1 MDAFIIAP
9 DVLITFSTVALL
21 LCLSPGPDNLFVL
34 AQSALYGR
42 IAGLRITLGL
52 CTGLIVHTAAVTLG
66 VAALIKSFP
75 LAFDALKYA
84 GAAYL
89 LYLAWQ
95 ALRAMPMSL
104 SGKRTGRPNGWQ
116 LYRRGII
123 MNVTNPKV
131 SLFFLALLPQFADP
145 ARGALWLQFV
155 LLGVV
160 FMLSTLLVFGLLSLL
175 AGSIGEWLGK
185 SPGAQRVLHA
195 LAGIVFIGLALRLL
209 VTQV

>member
-1 MDAFIIAP
+1 MDPFIIAP
-9 DVLITFSTVALL
+9 DVLIAFTAVALL

-42 IAGLRITLGL
+42 AAGLHITLGL
-52 CTGLIVHTAAVTLG
+52 CTGLMVHTAAVALG
-66 VAALIKSFP
+66 VAALIRSYP
-75 LAFDALKYA
+75 PAFNALKYA

-95 ALRAMPMSL
+95 AFRAVPMSL
-104 SGKRTGRPNGWQ
+104 SGDRARQPNAWQ

-123 MNVTNPKV
+123 MNVSNPKV

-145 ARGALWLQFV
+145 QRGPLWLQFV

-160 FMLSTLLVFGLLSLL
+160 FMLSTLLVFGLLALL
-175 AGSIGEWLGK
+175 AGSIGAWLGR
-185 SPGAQRVLHA
+185 SAVAQRVLHV
-195 LAGIVFIGLALRLL
+195 LAGVIFIGLALRLL
-209 VTQV
+209 VTQI

>member
-1 MDAFIIAP
+1 MGPLIIAP
-9 DVLITFSTVALL
+9 DVLITFTAVALL

-42 IAGLRITLGL
+42 TAGLRITLGL
-52 CTGLIVHTAAVTLG
+52 CTGLVVHTAAVALG

-75 LAFDALKYA
+75 LAFNVLKLA

-95 ALRAMPMSL
+95 VFRAAPMTL
-104 SGKRTGRPNGWQ
+104 SGDRTRRPDGWQ

-123 MNVTNPKV
+123 MNVSNPKV

-145 ARGALWLQFV
+145 GRGALWLQFV

-160 FMLSTLLVFGLLSLL
+160 FMLSTLLVFGLLAVLS
-175 AGSIGEWLGK
+175 GSIGAWSGR
-185 SPGAQRVLHA
+185 SAAAQRILHA
-195 LAGIVFIGLALRLL
+195 LAGIVFIGLALRLI
-209 VTQV
+209 VTQI

>member
-1 MDAFIIAP
+1 MGPLIIAP
-9 DVLITFSTVALL
+9 DVLITFTAVALL

-42 IAGLRITLGL
+42 AAGLRITLGL
-52 CTGLIVHTAAVTLG
+52 CTGLVVHTAAVALG

-75 LAFDALKYA
+75 LAFNALKYA

-95 ALRAMPMSL
+95 AFRAVPMSL
-104 SGKRTGRPNGWQ
+104 SGDRARQPNGWQ

-123 MNVTNPKV
+123 MNVSNPKV
-131 SLFFLALLPQFADP
+131 SLFFLALLPQFVDP
-145 ARGALWLQFV
+145 GRGAVWLQFV

-160 FMLSTLLVFGLLSLL
+160 FMLSTLLVFGLLALL
-175 AGSIGEWLGK
+175 AGSIGEWLGRAAV
-185 SPGAQRVLHA
+185 AQRVLHV
-195 LAGIVFIGLALRLL
+195 LAGVVFIGLALRLL
-209 VTQV
+209 VTQI

>member
-1 MDAFIIAP
+1 MEPLIIAP
-9 DVLITFSTVALL
+9 DVLIAFTAVALL

-42 IAGLRITLGL
+42 RAGLRITLGL
-52 CTGLIVHTAAVTLG
+52 CTGLVVHTAAVALG

-75 LAFDALKYA
+75 LAFTALKYA

-95 ALRAMPMSL
+95 TLRAVPVTL
-104 SGKRTGRPNGWQ
+104 SADQAGRPDGWR

-123 MNVTNPKV
+123 MNVSNPKV

-155 LLGVV
+155 LLGMV
-160 FMLSTLLVFGLLSLL
+160 FMLSTLLVFGLLAVL
-175 AGSIGEWLGK
+175 AGSIGEWSGR
-185 SPGAQRVLHA
+185 SAVAQRILHVLA
-195 LAGIVFIGLALRLL
+195 AAVLTGLALRLL
-209 VTQV
+209 VTQI

>member
-1 MDAFIIAP
+1 MDPLIITP
-9 DVLITFSTVALL
+9 DVLIAFTAVALL

-75 LAFDALKYA
+75 LAFNTLKYA

-95 ALRAMPMSL
+95 AFRAVPISL
-104 SGKRTGRPNGWQ
+104 SGEPADKPDGWR

-145 ARGALWLQFV
+145 ERGVLWLQFV

-185 SPGAQRVLHA
+185 SSGAQRVLHA
-195 LAGIVFIGLALRLL
+195 LAGIVFIGLALRLI
-209 VTQV
+209 VTQI

>member
-1 MDAFIIAP
+1 MGPLIIAP
-9 DVLITFSTVALL
+9 DVLITFTVVALL

-42 IAGLRITLGL
+42 AAGLRITLGL
-52 CTGLIVHTAAVTLG
+52 CTGLVVHTAAVALG

-75 LAFDALKYA
+75 LAFNALKYA

-95 ALRAMPMSL
+95 AFRAVPMSL
-104 SGKRTGRPNGWQ
+104 SGDRARQPDGWQ

-123 MNVTNPKV
+123 MNVSNPKV
-131 SLFFLALLPQFADP
+131 SLFFLALLPQFVDP
-145 ARGALWLQFV
+145 GRGTVWLQFV

-160 FMLSTLLVFGLLSLL
+160 FMLSTLLVFGLLALL
-175 AGSIGEWLGK
+175 AGSIGEWLGRAAV
-185 SPGAQRVLHA
+185 AQRVLHV
-195 LAGIVFIGLALRLL
+195 LAGAVFIGLALRLL
-209 VTQV
+209 VAQI